1 MSYISKRISHLVGKA
16 AHDLDMIQAGDHVLV
31 AVSGG
36 IDSLTLLW
44 LLRERREKI
53 PSRYRYRMTAVHVDP
68 GFGNG
73 SADRIESFFSEE
85 GFEYRIIRSD
95 FGPRAHSA
103 GNRENPCFVCSR
115 LRRKTLF
122 DVAGQ
127 MGCSRIAY
135 GHHKD
140 DLIETFFLNLFY
152 GASVSTMLPVQEFF
166 KGKLF
171 IIRPLYL
178 VDKDMISRYAKSMDW
193 SGIDLG
199 CPTAGR
205 SKRQQIR
212 NILQDLYR
220 TNKKIK
226 GNIFHAIHNVR
237 LDYLPRTVKTGQRA
251 KWGSGNERE
260 STSATVELGKG
271 ASAKP

>member
-1 MSYISKRISHLVGKA
+1 MGKA
-16 AHDLDMIQAGDHVLV
+16 VHGLDMIQAGDHVLV

-36 IDSLTLLW
+36 IDSLCLLW
-44 LLRERREKI
+44 LLRERLEKI
-53 PSRYRYRMTAVHVDP
+53 PRRFRYRMTAVHVDP
-68 GFGNG
+68 GFGND
-73 SADRIESFFSEE
+73 SADRIESFFVEE
-85 GFEYRIIRSD
+85 GFEHSVIRTD
-95 FGPRAHSA
+95 FGPRAHSP

-122 DVAGQ
+122 DIAEQ
-127 MGCSRIAY
+127 LGCTRIAY

-140 DLIETFFLNLFY
+140 DLIETFFLNLFF

-166 KGKLF
+166 KGKLS

-178 VDKDMISRYAKSMDW
+178 IDKDMISRYAKFMGW

-205 SKRQQIR
+205 SKRQQVR

-226 GNIFHAIHNVR
+226 GNIFHALHNVR
-237 LDYLPRTVKTGQRA
+237 LDYLPQGGDKVNVE
-251 KWGSGNERE
+251 NEPVSCLTDKLSSR
-260 STSATVELGKG
+260 L
-271 ASAKP
+271 P